1 MTNTRQFVKTC
12 KRLSVKESY
21 IFQQQTHRLMELFLL
36 MCGCWGQLLQKN
48 ETTGA
53 FLGAERT
60 WVLGKSYVRTAAVLG
75 QKGRKKLV
83 EI

>member
-1 MTNTRQFVKTC
+1 
-12 KRLSVKESY
+12 
-21 IFQQQTHRLMELFLL
+21 MELFLL